1 MKKYIIAITILIFSC
16 KSNSAQET
24 DTASNQL
31 INKSTVIL
39 KEYLFFNE
47 NDTRVYEC
55 TFRDKK
61 SIDTVIIKTF
71 KIENEVSFYPWENDK
86 QFFFI
91 STNSFL
97 GGTSILRNDSLF
109 FKAVEK
115 ESSLIK
121 LTSPELKLLFPNIIE
136 IGQTYSSVN
145 IYDKKV
151 EYKIISKT
159 DITILDI
166 KYNDCIHIRKTE
178 YWDKNKNVDNIW
190 VAKNVGVVK
199 WERSTGRVEQ
209 LKQFIPNNSIIKEKT
224 NSGPIYLNSEGK
236 KIYESEMLESYKVN
250 SDFSTAIYNDNGYLI
265 REDFYGITGEMSIKY
280 IIYKYDNDGLLIQ
293 ELYHY
298 NANLEKDS
306 QPNKIWLNEYIYD
319 EMGKLIETR
328 YKFNI
333 EDKEWDD
340 SRKHEHL
347 TQQDV
352 SNLRYSK
359 RHLLSR

>member
-16 KSNSAQET
+16 KSNNAQET
-24 DTASNQL
+24 DTTSDQL
-31 INKSTVIL
+31 IKQSTVIL

-55 TFRDKK
+55 TFGSKE

-71 KIENEVSFYPWENDK
+71 KIENEESFYPWENDK
-86 QFFFI
+86 PYFFI
-91 STNSFL
+91 SPNSFL

-109 FKAVEK
+109 LKAVEK

-121 LTSPELKLLFPNIIE
+121 LKSLEFKLLFPNIIE
-136 IGQTYSSVN
+136 IGQTYNSVN

-151 EYKIISKT
+151 EYTIMSKT
-159 DITILDI
+159 DITILGT

-199 WERSTGRVEQ
+199 WERSTGRVEL
-209 LKQFIPNNSIIKEKT
+209 LKKYIPNNSFIIEKT
-224 NSGPIYLNSEGK
+224 NYGPIYLNSEGK
-236 KIYESEMLESYKVN
+236 KIYESEMLESYRVN

-265 REDFYGITGEMSIKY
+265 REDFYGITGEMSVKY
-280 IIYKYDNDGLLIQ
+280 ITYKYDNDGLLIQ

-298 NANLEKDS
+298 NASLEINS

-319 EMGKLIETR
+319 EVGKLIETR

-340 SRKHEHL
+340 SRKYDRL
-347 TQQDV
+347 TQQGV